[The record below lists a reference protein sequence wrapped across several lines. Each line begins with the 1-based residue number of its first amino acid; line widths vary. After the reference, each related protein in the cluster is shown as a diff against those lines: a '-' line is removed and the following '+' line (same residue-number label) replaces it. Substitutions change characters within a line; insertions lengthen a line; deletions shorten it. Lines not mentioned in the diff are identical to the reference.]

1 MWFTFPISVVT
12 QPSQRS
18 HTVVVATKNTMATLL
33 LLNCVSCPHHQKVDL
48 RIGFFRNRLEVQF
61 AGSETLQ
68 RLRNLTRRIASK
80 AAPIFCPWVQTT
92 DRCPICPELFTSAT

>member
-61 AGSETLQ
+61 AGAVTLQ
-68 RLRNLTRRIASK
+68 KLADLTRRIASK
-80 AAPIFCPWVQTT
+80 AAPH
-92 DRCPICPELFTSAT
+92 RSAGLKKLGDIREFRIWNFFKS